1 MADITKG
8 AGPRT
13 DLDLEYF
20 RRRLMEEKAAAE
32 GVVSANTVMDSGALA
47 IGSSDDDETRSMEGG
62 TDLTRRGQDA
72 ALVGNARQIL
82 SRIERA
88 LVKMDEG
95 TYGLSDKSG
104 KPIPAERLDAVPY
117 AVLTV
122 EEQEKYGG

>member
-1 MADITKG
+1 MADTTKG

-20 RRRLMEEKAAAE
+20 RKRLLEERAE
-32 GVVSANTVMDSGALA
+32 AEAIITANVSAGSGGVSIA
-47 IGSSDDDETRSMEGG
+47 STDVDETRSMEAG
-62 TDLTRRGQDA
+62 TELAQRGQDA
-72 ALVGNARQIL
+72 ALVANARQIL
-82 SRIERA
+82 TRIERA
-88 LVKMDEG
+88 LAKMDEG

-122 EEQEKYGG
+122 QEQEKYGG